1 MTPPRWMAS
10 DKTRSASPP
19 LRSKRAVFSRVKKG
33 RCSLDA
39 LCTRA
44 CSFLFL
50 DREFVNV
57 WAAAPG
63 CRRSGGGAEVLAPPK
78 IGGER
83 LRSSEG
89 VLERPPE
96 KIVAPNER
104 VHPGVLESTRENRR
118 DAWMRPFAAATVAPP
133 EAMSMG

>member
-1 MTPPRWMAS
+1 MLLSVFGSRIRERLGGG
-10 DKTRSASPP
+10 TRVQEV
-19 LRSKRAVFSRVKKG
+19 R
-33 RCSLDA
+33 
-39 LCTRA
+39 
-44 CSFLFL
+44 
-50 DREFVNV
+50 
-57 WAAAPG
+57 
-63 CRRSGGGAEVLAPPK
+63 GGAEVLAPPK